1 MLFARLRHGDFEGYG
16 LVEDGRVQ
24 PLEGDL
30 FGEHLPSGEA
40 LPLDS
45 VRLLAPVARPGKIL
59 AAAVH
64 YPSRGPGSQAMTGL
78 SEAPKKPEL
87 FLKPSS
93 SIAGPEETIVL
104 PRDAGRVDYEGE
116 LVAAI
121 CRLCRG
127 VRPAA

>member
-1 MLFARLRHGDFEGYG
+1 MLSARPRHGDFEGYG

-30 FGEHLPSGEA
+30 FGEHRPSGEV

-59 AAAVH
+59 AAAVN
-64 YPSRGPGSQAMTGL
+64 YPSHVAGSRAMTGL

-93 SIAGPEETIVL
+93 SVAGPEETSGL
-104 PRDAGRVDYEGE
+104 ARD
-116 LVAAI
+116 
-121 CRLCRG
+121 
-127 VRPAA
+127 